1 MTSVVALL
9 AVLATSAVAEVQDPS
24 LTGPYEV
31 SQSRFEIYDSARD
44 RLLVTEVWLPVAS
57 RRFPLVLVA
66 HGNCGSRTN
75 YEYLSVAIASR
86 GYVVAAPDFPGVTKA
101 DCDANG
107 GTAPGDLFVE
117 PPRDLQFLRG
127 VLHERDVG
135 IGYRVRSQRTGLV
148 GHSLGGAAATNASIA
163 DRRFTAVAL
172 LAPFVGGAAADRVRD
187 LRPRRAFLVV
197 GGTADTTVPISFFM
211 PFFDGLSFPSFLVT
225 IVGGTHSGFTDMDSS
240 LTPAQLARQQD
251 LTRRYVVA
259 FLERYL
265 GRNRPFGRFLT
276 PDDATAEGAD
286 VTLTARL
293 P

>member
-1 MTSVVALL
+1 MALL
-9 AVLATSAVAEVQDPS
+9 AVLATSALAEVQDPS
-24 LTGPYEV
+24 LTGPYAV
-31 SQSRFEIYDSARD
+31 GQTTLQLYDSGRD
-44 RLLVTEVWLPVAS
+44 RLIVTEVWLPVSS
-57 RRFPLVLVA
+57 RRFPLVIVA
-66 HGNCGSRTN
+66 HGNCGFRTN
-75 YEYLSVAIASR
+75 YEYLSVALASR

-117 PPRDLQFLRG
+117 PPRDLSFVRG

-135 IGYRVRSQRTGLV
+135 IAYRVRGQRTGLV
-148 GHSLGGAAATNASIA
+148 GHSLGGAAVTNATIA
-163 DRRFTAVAL
+163 DERFTAIAL

-187 LRPRRAFLVV
+187 LCPRRAFLIV

-225 IVGGTHSGFTDMDSS
+225 IVGGTHSGFTDMDAS

-251 LTRRYVVA
+251 VTRRYVVA
-259 FLERYL
+259 FVERYL
-265 GRNRPFGRFLT
+265 GRSRPFARFLT
-276 PDDATAEGAD
+276 PEDAAAEGPD
-286 VTLTARL
+286 VTLTAHL